1 MDVIQMDN
9 KEMDARGG
17 ESRRTIRKQTREEV
31 NGLIPKEENRVSLK
45 DEDDNNLE
53 ENKRMDVIQKDENA
67 IDVTEK
73 VQELIRKE
81 ENKVSL
87 KDEDTNKIQRNKIM
101 DVFQK
106 DVKKST

>member
-1 MDVIQMDN
+1 M
-9 KEMDARGG
+9 
-17 ESRRTIRKQTREEV
+17 

-53 ENKRMDVIQKDENA
+53 ENKRMDVIKKDENE
-67 IDVTEK
+67 IDVTKK
-73 VQELIRKE
+73 VKELIRKE

-87 KDEDTNKIQRNKIM
+87 KDEDTNKMQRNKIM